1 MHNLLREKQ
10 RAEGQMRDEQT
21 SSLYNSNADSLSSP
35 KELTKVQQQNR
46 MLLKPSA
53 SRRRGKAG
61 RRDSLLRKRKAS
73 YN

>member
-1 MHNLLREKQ
+1 
-10 RAEGQMRDEQT
+10 MRDEQM

-53 SRRRGKAG
+53 SRRRGKAEQEG
-61 RRDSLLRKRKAS
+61 LSSAEKESEL
-73 YN
+73 